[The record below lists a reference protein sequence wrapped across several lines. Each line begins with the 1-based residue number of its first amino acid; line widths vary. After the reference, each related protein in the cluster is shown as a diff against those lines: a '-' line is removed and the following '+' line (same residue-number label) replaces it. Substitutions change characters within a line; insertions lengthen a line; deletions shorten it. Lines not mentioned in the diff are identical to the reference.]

1 MVDNKEN
8 DKFDLEVKGLNVK
21 ALEKRLNNTLPLET
35 EPAAYDNETI
45 LTSNHGGQT
54 LSSLTQLKTIVYK
67 LNSYVTIKRN
77 RQILR
82 ESFFKGF
89 KFKIYIS
96 PSN

>member
-1 MVDNKEN
+1 M
-8 DKFDLEVKGLNVK
+8 K
-21 ALEKRLNNTLPLET
+21 ALEKRSNNTWPPET

-54 LSSLTQLKTIVYK
+54 SSSLTQLKTIVYK
-67 LNSYVTIKRN
+67 LNSYVTTIKHN

-89 KFKIYIS
+89 KFKMDIS

>member
-1 MVDNKEN
+1 MS
-8 DKFDLEVKGLNVK
+8 
-21 ALEKRLNNTLPLET
+21 NNTLPLET
-35 EPAAYDNETI
+35 EPATYDNETI
-45 LTSNHGGQT
+45 LTSNHGSQT

-67 LNSYVTIKRN
+67 LNSYVTTIKHN

-89 KFKIYIS
+89 KFKMDIS

>member
-1 MVDNKEN
+1 M
-8 DKFDLEVKGLNVK
+8 K
-21 ALEKRLNNTLPLET
+21 ALEKRSNNTLPPET

-54 LSSLTQLKTIVYK
+54 SSSLTQLKTIVYK
-67 LNSYVTIKRN
+67 LNSYVTTIKHN

-89 KFKIYIS
+89 KFKMDIS
-96 PSN
+96 PSK